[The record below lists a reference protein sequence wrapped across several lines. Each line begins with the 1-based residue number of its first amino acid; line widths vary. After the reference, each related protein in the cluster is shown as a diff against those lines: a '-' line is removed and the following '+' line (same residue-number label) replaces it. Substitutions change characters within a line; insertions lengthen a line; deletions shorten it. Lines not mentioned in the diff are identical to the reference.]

1 MIRVAIIDD
10 HAIVRAGLR
19 QFFSEQVDLT
29 VVAEGVE
36 TRDQHDAIAALGC
49 HLAQGYLY
57 SRPVDANAATD
68 LLNTDTLARLLA
80 RPSVTGA
87 GSRKDG

>member
-29 VVAEGVE
+29 VVVEAANGREAVDIVRKGGVDVIVMDCRCP
-36 TRDQHDAIAALGC
+36 TRAVWMRWRR
-49 HLAQGYLY
+49 
-57 SRPVDANAATD
+57 SRR
-68 LLNTDTLARLLA
+68 ARLTC
-80 RPSVTGA
+80 RC
-87 GSRKDG
+87 